1 MVQVP
6 SGERMDGETELDI
19 VEIAFFL
26 AEPQR
31 ILKM

>member
-6 SGERMDGETELDI
+6 SGERIDGETELDI
-19 VEIAFFL
+19 VEIAFLL
-26 AEPQR
+26 AKPQR